1 MSHLEL
7 GHVHVCVRDECPF
20 DWCLT
25 LASPSFPLVLFFC
38 SSKIVGSLA
47 FVFFFFS
54 FSGGWRASGEPLL
67 MDFIDE
73 RAQWMTKVLD
83 DHDISRKATMFDQ
96 AQNVKR

>member
-1 MSHLEL
+1 MVFDFGFSILPL
-7 GHVHVCVRDECPF
+7 GP
-20 DWCLT
+20 
-25 LASPSFPLVLFFC
+25 LFFC

-47 FVFFFFS
+47 FVFFSSLFFS
-54 FSGGWRASGEPLL
+54 GEWRASGEPLL

-83 DHDISRKATMFDQ
+83 DHDISRKATIFDQ